1 MCEPTVFRGI
11 QNVIDSCAWV
21 LLVIA
26 GIFSFENTTFQRV
39 RRVCETQSYPSH
51 FLKRSSCPY
60 LPLSFLVYA
69 SRCVIKSQA
78 MVGIYLIVF
87 GVLLLIFELWAPHQV
102 WAYMSFLRTHFG
114 KGITLI
120 FLGCIG
126 GGTDALGLAV
136 LILVL
141 VVGFLHVIVSF
152 TQPSHLVPCTRR
164 PTTQLDNLTR
174 LCRSETGGLRPVL
187 PPRVAKPIPVVRGRE
202 DEGACDGV
210 TRTAKGS
217 SRYAERQWSKQFV

>member
-1 MCEPTVFRGI
+1 
-11 QNVIDSCAWV
+11 
-21 LLVIA
+21 
-26 GIFSFENTTFQRV
+26 
-39 RRVCETQSYPSH
+39 
-51 FLKRSSCPY
+51 
-60 LPLSFLVYA
+60 
-69 SRCVIKSQA
+69 

-141 VVGFLHVIVSF
+141 VVGFLHIIVG
-152 TQPSHLVPCTRR
+152 RR
-164 PTTQLDNLTR
+164 
-174 LCRSETGGLRPVL
+174 GGR
-187 PPRVAKPIPVVRGRE
+187 RKWRQGKEGERERERAKGRE
-202 DEGACDGV
+202 RRGKEARHG
-210 TRTAKGS
+210 
-217 SRYAERQWSKQFV
+217 